1 MRLGQD
7 LDTCA
12 GSTPLLK
19 RPTLFKLGLLRSM
32 PRASAPFSAQ
42 VEGPGPDMCSKEEFG
57 GARLFV
63 DPHLLM
69 SVVRDCLTDHGS
81 S

>member
-1 MRLGQD
+1 MRGFYPA
-7 LDTCA
+7 T
-12 GSTPLLK
+12 K
-19 RPTLFKLGLLRSM
+19 RPNLFKLGLWRSM

-42 VEGPGPDMCSKEEFG
+42 VEGPGPDMRSREEFG